1 MLDNSNQEHKSGHR
15 DEYLDN
21 MEPQIS
27 VRNTYD
33 NRDIFFDSK

>member
-1 MLDNSNQEHKSGHR
+1 MLDNNKQEHKLGHR
-15 DEYLDN
+15 NEYLDN

-33 NRDIFFDSK
+33 NRLMFF